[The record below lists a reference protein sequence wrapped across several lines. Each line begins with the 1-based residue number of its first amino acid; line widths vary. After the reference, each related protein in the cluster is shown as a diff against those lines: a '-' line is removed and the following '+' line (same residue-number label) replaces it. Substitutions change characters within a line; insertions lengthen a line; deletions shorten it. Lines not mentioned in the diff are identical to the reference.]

1 MKVKCKM
8 GKRVR
13 DLQVMEEP
21 KERFLPEQKGPQP
34 ALARGAKREHKPL
47 KGGRREVKTARPK

>member
-47 KGGRREVKTARPK
+47 KGGEGK